1 MFIYV
6 LQVSLMWAPK
16 AQFLGHFGLL
26 EQIKIQVFVI
36 SPKFST
42 GFTWFLFYMLIW
54 GTWVCLCVFQLCAPK
69 AIFLG
74 LELMLQQSLSGLL
87 ISPEIVVWCYPWC
100 FGTQFELNVYCV
112 IIWSLVRVKGDVISD
127 ITVVISYLLFFL
139 NSASVWC
146 QWTSF
151 SAVHLV

>member
-1 MFIYV
+1 MQVFIYV
-6 LQVSLMWAPK
+6 PQVSLMLASK

-36 SPKFST
+36 SPEFLQNFPLVSHNSC
-42 GFTWFLFYMLIW
+42 FTCSL
-54 GTWVCLCVFQLCAPK
+54 GVCLCVFQSCAPK

-87 ISPEIVVWCYPWC
+87 IVVWCYAWC

-112 IIWSLVRVKGDVISD
+112 IILSLVRVKGDVISD

-146 QWTSF
+146 QWTSS